1 MWEEIPEGELDS
13 EGVQG
18 SDWFQDLLPNSRYTR
33 LADQNYDKNT
43 NTNENTNKIQVEIS
57 FRIYSIHYHTI
68 HQRSAIKVMTVT
80 KRQIH

>member
-43 NTNENTNKIQVEIS
+43 NTNENTNKIKVEIS
-57 FRIYSIHYHTI
+57 FTRYITTPYTSD
-68 HQRSAIKVMTVT
+68 QRSKL
-80 KRQIH
+80 